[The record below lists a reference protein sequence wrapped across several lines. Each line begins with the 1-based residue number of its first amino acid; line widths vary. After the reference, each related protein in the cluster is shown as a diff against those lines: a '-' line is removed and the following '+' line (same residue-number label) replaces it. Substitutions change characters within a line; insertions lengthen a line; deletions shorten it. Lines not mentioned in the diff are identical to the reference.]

1 MPGGQYSKRVGGDK
15 VSRDWG
21 PVGAREGS
29 EQRDGCGGS
38 IPDLVLGKLRAL
50 AFGFQLYPDYL
61 SERDPAANSQM
72 T

>member
-1 MPGGQYSKRVGGDK
+1 M
-15 VSRDWG
+15 
-21 PVGAREGS
+21 GAREGS